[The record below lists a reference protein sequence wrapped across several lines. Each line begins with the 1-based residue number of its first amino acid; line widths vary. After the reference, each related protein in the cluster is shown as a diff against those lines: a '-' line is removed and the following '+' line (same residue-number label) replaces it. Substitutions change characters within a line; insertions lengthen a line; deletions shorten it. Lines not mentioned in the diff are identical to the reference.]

1 MARADGKPFALV
13 GGRSL
18 ATSVLRCNRHG
29 QHLRMRN
36 VTNWI
41 LVIWPTS
48 VSARLDS
55 GNLAY
60 FRFRKDC
67 HQQLWPSDMR
77 QQGPSC
83 KPAAPVWAK
92 WRDDADG
99 VCKLFSGDCF
109 LTRAPPELRRA
120 AGVAGAPAVARHV
133 SCRDFVFVRWCLD
146 VLLIPTDVEDN

>member
-1 MARADGKPFALV
+1 MARADGKPFCSC
-13 GGRSL
+13 GRKKLSNL
-18 ATSVLRCNRHG
+18 S
-29 QHLRMRN
+29 
-36 VTNWI
+36 
-41 LVIWPTS
+41 PTLQQTWAA
-48 VSARLDS
+48 SANEKWYKLDS
-55 GNLAY
+55 GNLAS
-60 FRFRKDC
+60 FRFCKDC
-67 HQQLWPSDMR
+67 HKQRWPSDMR
-77 QQGPSC
+77 QESPSC

-92 WRDDADG
+92 WRDVADG

>member
-1 MARADGKPFALV
+1 MQTANLFVLV

-29 QHLRMRN
+29 RHLRTRN
-36 VTNWI
+36 GTK
-41 LVIWPTS
+41 
-48 VSARLDS
+48 LDS

-60 FRFRKDC
+60 FRFCKDC
-67 HQQLWPSDMR
+67 HKQHWPSDMR

-99 VCKLFSGDCF
+99 VCKLFSGDFF
-109 LTRAPPELRRA
+109 LTRAPPDFSLTWILPCLWSGLSQGA
-120 AGVAGAPAVARHV
+120 AAFVNTFPVGILCLYGGV
-133 SCRDFVFVRWCLD
+133 WMYCLY
-146 VLLIPTDVEDN
+146 PQM